1 MEPSISWLRPGSS
14 QECSLEPHSFLSVG
28 LLQAG
33 SYCDGVAL
41 SPSLQVL
48 GVYARSWE
56 IYILQPLSFEH
67 CVDFFSLPTLSDKLF
82 LLK

>member
-1 MEPSISWLRPGSS
+1 MEPSVSWLRPGSS
-14 QECSLEPHSFLSVG
+14 QECSLESHSFVAVG
-28 LLQAG
+28 LLQVG

-48 GVYARSWE
+48 DTYARSWE

-67 CVDFFSLPTLSDKLF
+67 NVVFFFLPTLSDKLF